1 VKQAKRVAAK
11 PARKAVKRA
20 EKGADKRPVKKAAP
34 ARRKRTGISAYRRVA
49 AVLRRRI
56 TSGELQ
62 RGDRVPPL
70 DELVKEF
77 RVGRVTVRH
86 ALDMLA
92 DEGLIARHRDRRGS
106 SVIGQP
112 LDRRWFTLALD
123 VAELGTH
130 LADIAVTE
138 IDSRPWR
145 RPLPVSPDEG
155 KHGASYQRIVHLH
168 HHKDFPHPVGLTD
181 LLIDE
186 KLFRKLEEHP
196 ERKRPILERLAVRHA
211 DLGQIQQ
218 TFTIGEADI
227 ELARRLGVHESA
239 SIAELRRVIKDS
251 SGKIVYF
258 GHLYFRGDLVRLDF
272 SVDLKRK

>member
-1 VKQAKRVAAK
+1 MKAVRKTARKT
-11 PARKAVKRA
+11 ARKAA
-20 EKGADKRPVKKAAP
+20 SPEP
-34 ARRKRTGISAYRRVA
+34 RRKRTGISAYRRVA

-70 DELVKEF
+70 DALVAEF

-106 SVIGQP
+106 SVISQP

-123 VAELGTH
+123 AAELGTH
-130 LADIAVTE
+130 LAAITVTE
-138 IDSRPWR
+138 LDSRPWR
-145 RPLPVSPDEG
+145 RPLPALPEEG
-155 KHGASYQRIVHLH
+155 EQAASYQRIVHLH

-181 LLIDE
+181 LLIE
-186 KLFRKLEEHP
+186 QELFRKLEEQPQRH
-196 ERKRPILERLAVRHA
+196 RPILERLAVRHA

-227 ELARRLGVHESA
+227 DLAGKLGLHESA

-272 SVDLKRK
+272 AVDLKRRVKVRVE